1 FFYQLVIKINVFYA
15 SIRRNHF
22 ILSTIFKMVCFVSF
36 GVLDLAREL
45 IKVQIDRFSCNLF
58 LSYYNAFFDCKRI
71 LRV

>member
-1 FFYQLVIKINVFYA
+1 MFFMPAFAVIILFYLQ
-15 SIRRNHF
+15 S
-22 ILSTIFKMVCFVSF
+22 LKMVCFVSF

-58 LSYYNAFFDCKRI
+58 LSYYNAFFDRKRI